1 MASKPTKTTKKPA
14 ARASKP
20 STASTKTKPATK
32 PARKASTSNAAKA
45 AAKKA
50 PPSRSGKATSARK
63 TPPVAAPEPLV
74 PSTANTLLRPNSKQ
88 SQLLELLQSKGATI
102 PQMSEL
108 TGWQAHT
115 IRATMSA
122 VFRKRLGLTI
132 EVSKAEGGSDR
143 MYRITGQAT
152 A

>member
-1 MASKPTKTTKKPA
+1 MATKPTKTTKKPA
-14 ARASKP
+14 TQAPKS
-20 STASTKTKPATK
+20 SITQ
-32 PARKASTSNAAKA
+32 AKA
-45 AAKKA
+45 KPPVKAAGKA
-50 PPSRSGKATSARK
+50 TVSSSVKVAKSTTPSRSAKTAPAVSAA
-63 TPPVAAPEPLV
+63 VPETLQP
-74 PSTANTLLRPNSKQ
+74 TASTLLRPGSKQ

-132 EVSKAEGGSDR
+132 EASKVEGSTGR
-143 MYRITGQAT
+143 MYRVTGQA
-152 A
+152 AA